1 MSYTINLTNGF
12 TLTQIVDGT
21 FDQTATNLTL
31 IGKNTSAYGQFFNEN
46 FVYLLENF
54 ANSSQPNKPITG
66 QLWFDTSENRLK
78 VYNGIQFTVTGGT
91 IVSNALPSTLSQG
104 DLWIDSFRE
113 QIYFN
118 DGINTVLAGPVYS
131 AQQGLSG
138 FKISD
143 ILDTSQNYHTVAELY
158 VGGTLLGIFSSSQ
171 FTPASAIT
179 GFTGTV
185 YSGFN
190 SSTLGTQKVY
200 FRTTSSDTVAD
211 GNGNLYTADNFIKT
225 QGDASINGQLILT
238 GGTTGT
244 PIQLGSSAQNKI
256 LVSDSIFNL
265 YSNKSNQNFQISVLQ
280 GVTSISALFVNTATQ
295 NRELTGRIGIYN
307 TNPQATLD
315 VNGTVNISGNL
326 TVGGTTTFIEA
337 TNLQISDKNIEI
349 NKLVSGTNS
358 DILAD
363 GGGITLHGTADKT
376 LTWVNATGAWTSS
389 EKFNLVAGKT
399 YQINGQDVLT
409 YNTLGSNITTSS
421 LTSTGIL
428 TNLQVSNLYLNN
440 NTISF
445 INASIPNSDIVI
457 SPKGTGSLN
466 VSSARITNVA
476 NPVGGNDAV
485 NQTYLNTTLSS
496 IPLGVGLVTT
506 GLTNIQIGTTILAK
520 MFPNSYYQNGT
531 ICRVQCSDS
540 SIRQF
545 QLVASVWT
553 YQSTL

>member
-295 NRELTGRIGIYN
+295 NGELTGRIGIYN

>member
-295 NRELTGRIGIYN
+295 NSELTGRIGIYN